1 MTKIYHDLLLKMGW
15 SLYDQLEK
23 NYNPNKEI
31 RIKTP
36 MLKSDLCD
44 FSDAYIVVK
53 GNIIADKRTFT
64 ANDFDGSN
72 NTAANAA
79 ATNTAN
85 DNAFGE
91 KKLVFKNNA
100 PFINWISKING
111 VQIDNAE
118 DLDVVMPMYNLLEY
132 SKNYRKTTGS
142 LWNYYRDQPNSTIGD
157 NNITHSILNSESFD
171 YKANFMEN
179 GVTHNNLTKND
190 VKIVVPLKYLSNFWR
205 SLNIPLITCK
215 IELILT
221 WFKNCVLISKATRE
235 ADYDADPVVR
245 KIDNPKNATFQIT
258 HKIIC
263 SSCYFIK
270 RKWHKTFR
278 AIKNRI

>member
-1 MTKIYHDLLLKMGW
+1 MGW
-15 SLYDQLEK
+15 SLYDQSEK
-23 NYNPNKEI
+23 NYNPNKEN

-36 MLKSDLCD
+36 ILKSDLCD

-53 GNIIADKRTFT
+53 GNIIVDKRTFT
-64 ANDFDGSN
+64 ANDFDGPN

-79 ATNTAN
+79 ATNTN
-85 DNAFGE
+85 T
-91 KKLVFKNNA
+91 
-100 PFINWISKING
+100 FINWISKING

-132 SKNYRKTTGS
+132 SKNSRKTTGS
-142 LWNYYRDQPNSTIGD
+142 LWNYNRVEPNSGINGAI
-157 NNITHSILNSESFD
+157 NYSIRGSESFD
-171 YKANFMEN
+171 YKANFIEGDVMQKS
-179 GVTHNNLTKND
+179 LTKND
-190 VKIVVPLKYLSNFWR
+190 VIIVVPLKYLSNFWR
-205 SLNIPLITCK
+205 SLNITLINCEV
-215 IELILT
+215 ELILT

-270 RKWHKTFR
+270 RKRHKTFR